1 MTATFIGEDGSMGLS
16 RGTVYSFKFTQL
28 GFFDRLFGEWPFHV
42 KIVITVR
49 RAPFDFVTIPYQST
63 VAFMSNWDELRKQST
78 S

>member
-1 MTATFIGEDGSMGLS
+1 MTATFIGADGSMGLKH
-16 RGTVYSFKFTQL
+16 GTQYSFKFERL

-42 KIVITVR
+42 KIIVTVI

-63 VAFMSNWDELRKQST
+63 VAFMSNWDELNKQST